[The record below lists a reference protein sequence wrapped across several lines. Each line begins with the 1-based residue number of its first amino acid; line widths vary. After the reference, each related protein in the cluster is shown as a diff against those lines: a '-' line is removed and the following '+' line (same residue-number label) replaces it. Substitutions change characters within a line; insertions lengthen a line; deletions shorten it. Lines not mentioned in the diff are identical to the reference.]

1 VIIVLVAFA
10 GAVARICRGLVAL
23 GLRYW
28 LNIYSVGGRILISLF
43 VPLFL
48 LLRDLRYV

>member
-1 VIIVLVAFA
+1 MIIILITLTR
-10 GAVARICRGLVAL
+10 AVARIRRRLVTL
-23 GLRYW
+23 GLRYG
-28 LNIYSVGGRILISLF
+28 LYMYSIGRRILIRLL